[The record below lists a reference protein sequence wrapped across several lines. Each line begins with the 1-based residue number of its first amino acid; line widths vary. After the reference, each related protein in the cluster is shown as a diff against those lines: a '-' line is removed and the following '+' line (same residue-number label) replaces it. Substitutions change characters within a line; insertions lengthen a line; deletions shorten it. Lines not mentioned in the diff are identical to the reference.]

1 MRLILSGPPGCG
13 KGTQAQI
20 LSHNFQIAHLS
31 TGDMLREA
39 VSIGSKIGLEAK
51 KTMERGGLVPD
62 AVVISIISERIERQD
77 CDLGFVL
84 DGFPRTLPQAEALDK
99 LLVGKNLA
107 IHSVIEIRVKDEL
120 LIERIS
126 GRFSCSQCGEGYHD
140 RFKQVK
146 RAGVC
151 DFCGSTEFSRRKDDN
166 ERTIRERLGNYYV
179 QTSPVLPYYE
189 SKNLVSSVDGMA
201 KIDDVTLAIDRV
213 VNNARKD

>member
-1 MRLILSGPPGCG
+1 MRLILFGPPGCG

-20 LSHNFQIAHLS
+20 LCHDFQIAHLS

-39 VSIGSKIGLEAK
+39 VSIGSEIGLEAK
-51 KTMERGGLVPD
+51 KIMEQGGLVPD
-62 AVVISIISERIERQD
+62 DVVIRIISERIERQD

-99 LLVGKNLA
+99 LLMNKGLGINC
-107 IHSVIEIRVKDEL
+107 VIEIRVKDEL

-126 GRFSCSQCGEGYHD
+126 GRFSCSQCGEGYHN

-151 DFCGSTEFSRRKDDN
+151 DLCGATEFSRRQDDN
-166 ERTIRERLGNYYV
+166 ERTIRERLGNYYA

-189 SKNLVSSVDGMA
+189 SKNLLSSVDGMA

>member
-51 KTMERGGLVPD
+51 KIMERGGLVPD
-62 AVVISIISERIERQD
+62 EAVISIISERIERQD
-77 CDLGFVL
+77 CNRGFVL

-166 ERTIRERLGNYYV
+166 ERTIRERLGNYYA
-179 QTSPVLPYYE
+179 QTSPVFPYYE
-189 SKNLVSSVDGMA
+189 GKNLLSSVDGMA
-201 KIDDVTLAIDRV
+201 KIDDVTLAIHRV

>member
-1 MRLILSGPPGCG
+1 MRLILFGPPGCG

-51 KTMERGGLVPD
+51 KTMEQGGLVPD
-62 AVVISIISERIERQD
+62 EVVISIISERIERQD

-99 LLVGKNLA
+99 LLMDKDLD
-107 IHSVIEIRVKDEL
+107 ITCVIEIRVKDEL

-140 RFKQVK
+140 RFKQVE
-146 RAGVC
+146 RPGVC
-151 DFCGSTEFSRRKDDN
+151 DCCGATDFSRRQDDN
-166 ERTIRERLGNYYV
+166 EGTIRERLGNYYA

-189 SKNLVSSVDGMA
+189 SKNLLSSVDGMVE
-201 KIDDVTLAIDRV
+201 IDGVTEAIRRV
-213 VNNARKD
+213 VNNVRKD

>member
-51 KTMERGGLVPD
+51 KIMERGGLVPD
-62 AVVISIISERIERQD
+62 EAVISIISERIERQD
-77 CDLGFVL
+77 CNRGFVL

-166 ERTIRERLGNYYV
+166 ERTIRERLGNYYA

-189 SKNLVSSVDGMA
+189 SKNLLSSVDGMA
-201 KIDDVTLAIDRV
+201 KIDDVTLAIHRV

>member
-20 LSHNFQIAHLS
+20 LSQDFQIAHLS
-31 TGDMLREA
+31 TGNLLREA

-51 KTMERGGLVPD
+51 KTMEQGGLVPD

-151 DFCGSTEFSRRKDDN
+151 DFCGSTEFNRRKDDN
-166 ERTIRERLGNYYV
+166 ERTIRERLCNYYA

-189 SKNLVSSVDGMA
+189 SKNLLSSVDGMA

>member
-1 MRLILSGPPGCG
+1 MRLILFGPPGCG

-20 LSHNFQIAHLS
+20 LCHDFQIAHLS

-51 KTMERGGLVPD
+51 KIMEQGGLVPD
-62 AVVISIISERIERQD
+62 EVVISIISERIERQD

-84 DGFPRTLPQAEALDK
+84 DGFPRTLLQAEALDK
-99 LLVGKNLA
+99 LLVGKELGINC
-107 IHSVIEIRVKDEL
+107 VIEIHVKDEL

-166 ERTIRERLGNYYV
+166 ERTIRERLGNYYA

-189 SKNLVSSVDGMA
+189 NKNLLFSVDGMVE
-201 KIDDVTLAIDRV
+201 IDGVTTAIRGV
-213 VNNARKD
+213 VKNARKD

>member
-140 RFKQVK
+140 RFKQVN

-166 ERTIRERLGNYYV
+166 ERTIRERLGNYYA

-189 SKNLVSSVDGMA
+189 SKNLLSSVDGMA

>member
-146 RAGVC
+146 RVGVC

-166 ERTIRERLGNYYV
+166 ERTIRERLGNYYA

-189 SKNLVSSVDGMA
+189 SKNLLSSVDGMA
-201 KIDDVTLAIDRV
+201 KIGDVTLAIHRV